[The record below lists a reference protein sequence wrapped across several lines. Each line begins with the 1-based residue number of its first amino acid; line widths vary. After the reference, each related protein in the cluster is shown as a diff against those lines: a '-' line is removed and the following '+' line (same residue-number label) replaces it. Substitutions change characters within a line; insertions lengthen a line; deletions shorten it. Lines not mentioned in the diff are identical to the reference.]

1 MSVLKSTDSLFG
13 VYTLLVGLLYLSV
26 GLVQFVN
33 GVLVIEN
40 SLIQPDLF
48 QGAVLAIVGAVFLRG
63 FYERRRGRPDWRA
76 FLSVGTLLAGI
87 IFALY
92 LFMLISNGL
101 GWALGFEDWL
111 DWTPIE
117 QLQPGLWLFVA
128 TLPGVFASIRYARW
142 PE

>member
-1 MSVLKSTDSLFG
+1 MSISKSTDSWFG
-13 VYTLLVGLLYLSV
+13 VHTLLVGLLYLSV
-26 GLVQFVN
+26 GLVQFLN
-33 GVLVIEN
+33 GFIAIEDLV
-40 SLIQPDLF
+40 IQPDPF
-48 QGAVLAIVGAVFLRG
+48 QGAVLAIVGTVFLRG
-63 FYERRRGRPDWRA
+63 FYERRRGSLDWRA
-76 FLSVGTLLAGI
+76 YLSVGTLLAGI